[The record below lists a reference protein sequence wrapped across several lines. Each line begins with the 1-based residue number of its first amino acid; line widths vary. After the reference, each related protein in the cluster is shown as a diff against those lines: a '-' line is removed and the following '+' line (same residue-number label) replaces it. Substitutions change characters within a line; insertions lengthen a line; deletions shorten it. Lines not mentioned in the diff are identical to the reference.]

1 MLDKIRIQEFRI
13 LALIEGIS
21 YLTFAV
27 TMPLKYVYE
36 ITEPNYFVG
45 MLHGLV
51 FLLYCLWLLILT
63 LKKKWSWLQGILFFI
78 ASLIPFGTFYID
90 RKHLKPMQKN
100 N

>member
-51 FLLYCLWLLILT
+51 FLPYCLWLLILT
-63 LKKKWSWLQGILFFI
+63 LKKKWSWLKGILFFI

-90 RKHLKPMQKN
+90 KKYLKTAIKK
-100 N
+100 

>member
-13 LALIEGIS
+13 LARIEGIS

-51 FLLYCLWLLILT
+51 FLLYCLWLLVLT
-63 LKKKWSWLQGILFFI
+63 LKKKWSWFEGILFFI

-90 RKHLKPMQKN
+90 KRYLKTAIQK
-100 N
+100 

>member
-13 LALIEGIS
+13 LAFIEGLS

-36 ITEPNYFVG
+36 ITAPNYFIG
-45 MLHGLV
+45 RLHGLV

-63 LKKKWSWLQGILFFI
+63 LKKEWSWFKGVLFFI
-78 ASLIPFGTFYID
+78 ASLVPFGTFYID
-90 RKHLKPMQKN
+90 KKYLKAAISS
-100 N
+100 

>member
-27 TMPLKYVYE
+27 TMPSKYVYE

-51 FLLYCLWLLILT
+51 FLLYCLWLLVLT
-63 LKKKWSWLQGILFFI
+63 LKKKWSWFEGILFFI

-90 RKHLKPMQKN
+90 KRYLKTAIQK
-100 N
+100 

>member
-21 YLTFAV
+21 YLAFAV

-36 ITEPNYFVG
+36 LKEPNYFVG

-51 FLLYCLWLLILT
+51 FLLYCLWLLVLT
-63 LKKKWSWLQGILFFI
+63 LKKEWSWFRGILFFI

-90 RKHLKPMQKN
+90 NKYLKTSISS
-100 N
+100 

>member
-51 FLLYCLWLLILT
+51 FLLYCLWLLVLT
-63 LKKKWSWLQGILFFI
+63 LKKKWSWFEGILFFI

-90 RKHLKPMQKN
+90 KRYLKTAIQK
-100 N
+100 

>member
-36 ITEPNYFVG
+36 ITEPNYLVG

-63 LKKKWSWLQGILFFI
+63 LKQKWSWLQGILFFI

-90 RKHLKPMQKN
+90 KKYLKTAIKK
-100 N
+100 

>member
-36 ITEPNYFVG
+36 VTEPNYFVG

-90 RKHLKPMQKN
+90 KKYLKSAIKK
-100 N
+100 

>member
-51 FLLYCLWLLILT
+51 FLLYCLWLLVLT
-63 LKKKWSWLQGILFFI
+63 LKKKWSWFEGILFFI

-90 RKHLKPMQKN
+90 KKYLKRAIQK
-100 N
+100 

>member
-51 FLLYCLWLLILT
+51 FLLYCLWLLILS
-63 LKKKWSWLQGILFFI
+63 LKKKWNWLQGILFFI

-90 RKHLKPMQKN
+90 RKYLKTAIKK
-100 N
+100 

>member
-1 MLDKIRIQEFRI
+1 MLDKIRIQEFRT

-51 FLLYCLWLLILT
+51 FLLYCLWLLVLT
-63 LKKKWSWLQGILFFI
+63 LKKKWSWFEGILFFI

-90 RKHLKPMQKN
+90 KRYLKTAIQK
-100 N
+100 

>member
-36 ITEPNYFVG
+36 ITEPNYLVG

-51 FLLYCLWLLILT
+51 FLLYCLWLLVLT

-90 RKHLKPMQKN
+90 KRYLKTAIQK
-100 N
+100 

>member
-36 ITEPNYFVG
+36 ITAPNYFVG

-90 RKHLKPMQKN
+90 KKYLKTAIKK
-100 N
+100 

>member
-51 FLLYCLWLLILT
+51 FLLYCLWLLVLT
-63 LKKKWSWLQGILFFI
+63 LKKKWSWFEGILFFI

-90 RKHLKPMQKN
+90 KRYLKTVIQK
-100 N
+100 

>member
-21 YLTFAV
+21 YLAFAV

-51 FLLYCLWLLILT
+51 FVLYCLWLLVLT
-63 LKKKWSWLQGILFFI
+63 LKKEWSLFRGILVLI

-90 RKHLKPMQKN
+90 NKYLKTSISS
-100 N
+100 

>member
-21 YLTFAV
+21 YLAFAV

-51 FLLYCLWLLILT
+51 FLLYCLWLLVLT
-63 LKKKWSWLQGILFFI
+63 LKKKWSWFRGILFFI

-90 RKHLKPMQKN
+90 NKYLKSSISS
-100 N
+100 

>member
-13 LALIEGIS
+13 LALIDGIS

-36 ITEPNYFVG
+36 ITEPKYFVG

-51 FLLYCLWLLILT
+51 FLLYCLWLLVLT
-63 LKKKWSWLQGILFFI
+63 LKKKWSWFEGILFFI

-90 RKHLKPMQKN
+90 KKYLKTAIQK
-100 N
+100 

>member
-21 YLTFAV
+21 YLTFVV

-36 ITEPNYFVG
+36 ITAPNYFVG
-45 MLHGLV
+45 MLHGLM
-51 FLLYCLWLLILT
+51 FLLYCMWLLALT
-63 LKKKWSWLQGILFFI
+63 LKKEWSLFLGIMFFI

-90 RKHLKPMQKN
+90 NKYLKSIISS
-100 N
+100 

>member
-21 YLTFAV
+21 YLAFAV

-51 FLLYCLWLLILT
+51 FLLYCLWLLALT
-63 LKKKWSWLQGILFFI
+63 LKKEWSWFQGIMFFI
-78 ASLIPFGTFYID
+78 ASLIPCGTFYID
-90 RKHLKPMQKN
+90 NKYLKSIISS
-100 N
+100 

>member
-51 FLLYCLWLLILT
+51 FLLYCLWLLVLT
-63 LKKKWSWLQGILFFI
+63 LKKKWSWFEGVLFFI

-90 RKHLKPMQKN
+90 KRCLKTAIQK
-100 N
+100 